1 MLAEPSTVAAA
12 PPALPYGLLPPP
24 EAIVGGWYSSRD
36 IVRVASVVRV
46 AVGKGVVV
54 CS

>member
-1 MLAEPSTVAAA
+1 MLAEASTVDAA
-12 PPALPYGLLPPP
+12 PPVLPYGLLPP
-24 EAIVGGWYSSRD
+24 EAMVGGWYSSRD